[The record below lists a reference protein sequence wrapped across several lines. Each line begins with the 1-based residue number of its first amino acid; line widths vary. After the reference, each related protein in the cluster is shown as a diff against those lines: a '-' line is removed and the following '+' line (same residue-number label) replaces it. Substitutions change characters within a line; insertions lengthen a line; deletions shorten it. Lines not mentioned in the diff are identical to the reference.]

1 MSKWVAPGNGFGE
14 PNITLRRARM
24 CRDAIARGEITLKE
38 LSNELDVEQT
48 HFKRLLNR
56 ILTEAGEQPIGSGPQ
71 VWNSATNGRKIYR
84 DISADNHNARRCYI
98 GERVNKRSLADKIDE
113 FIRTGGAITR
123 IERQTSVA
131 A

>member
-24 CRDAIARGEITLKE
+24 CRDAITRGEITLKE
-38 LSNELDVEQT
+38 LANELNVEQT
-48 HFKRLLNR
+48 HFKRELNRLLTDAGEHPIGVAPR
-56 ILTEAGEQPIGSGPQ
+56 ILTGKVAWDLGIRGDP
-71 VWNSATNGRKIYR
+71 ANGR
-84 DISADNHNARRCYI
+84 RRCYI
-98 GERVNKRSLADKIDE
+98 GERVSKRSLSEKIDE
-113 FIRTGGAITR
+113 FIRDGGSITR